1 MNPRT
6 FRHISGAAVDPL
18 TLLPLADVKEFLR
31 VDHDA
36 EDDLITALVG
46 AAIADA
52 ENMTGRVLGLRI
64 SQLVADDWESQTFA
78 FGPIASISAVEYY
91 DGTNTLQTLNPNAY
105 WFDIQTV
112 PGRITFLSPPS
123 VYSDRHNA
131 VQITAQVGHG
141 TLPPGIRQAVLLTVG
156 HFYENRQTVTVGAAP
171 HEVPMAVRHLLNPYR
186 LFR

>member
-1 MNPRT
+1 MNPNT
-6 FRHISGAAVDPL
+6 FRIVPGAGINATDL
-18 TLLPLADVKEFLR
+18 IALADVKEFLR

-36 EDDLITALVG
+36 EDDLIAALLS

-52 ENMTGRVLGLRI
+52 ENMTGRILGLQI
-64 SQLVADDWESQTFA
+64 LTAVADDWESQIFA
-78 FGPIASISAVEYY
+78 FGPIAQISAVEYY
-91 DGTNTLQTLNPNAY
+91 DGQNQLQTLDASRY
-105 WFDIQTV
+105 WFDIQTT

-131 VQITAQVGHG
+131 VQIRASVGHG
-141 TLPPGIRQAVLLTVG
+141 TLPPAIRQAVLLTVG
-156 HFYENRQTVTVGAAP
+156 HYYENRQTVTVGAAP